1 MTHSFTKLPG
11 SDTDV
16 RVQSEFGGWE
26 RSHPVDAREEA
37 VARRAIDVAAEAA
50 RDAEGQPGWP
60 WFARVDMLVDPDSET
75 EEPAVLELEVIE
87 PSLFFHLP
95 GLDDAEHMESKG

>member
-1 MTHSFTKLPG
+1 
-11 SDTDV
+11 
-16 RVQSEFGGWE
+16 
-26 RSHPVDAREEA
+26 
-37 VARRAIDVAAEAA
+37 
-50 RDAEGQPGWP
+50 
-60 WFARVDMLVDPDSET
+60 MLVDPDSET